1 MLVVKAQ
8 LDPGGEANAAKEI
21 GRLKIISQNPFDRS
35 GSQISSY
42 TYEMADPSTAP
53 FPLKGVGSIVNHF
66 RQQPVWILVEKVLRD
81 MSARGLF
88 TPYRAGKDETGSQNI
103 TVKVELWDGGD
114 ESMATEIG
122 RLKIS
127 GKGRHYSYELAD
139 PKTSNLALQG
149 KGALDD
155 GSGQHPVW
163 ALVENMLADMHKRNI
178 LASPADDAYADVGHA
193 WLKTALAAPG
203 DSGEIANVTTCF
215 RAALNAYT
223 YAFQRTAELSPD
235 LRETLQTL
243 MDNRASIFACGEK
256 GINARYA
263 WILKHGFM
271 FCGPGDPLHDRLEQ
285 ACRDSEHFMQRPES
299 APAFDRFI
307 AGTWSFIRQH
317 LHI

>member
-8 LDPGGEANAAKEI
+8 LDPGGDANTAKEI

-53 FPLKGVGSIVNHF
+53 FPLKGVGSILNHF

-81 MSARGLF
+81 MNARGLF
-88 TPYRAGKDETGSQNI
+88 APYRTGQIETGSQAI

-114 ESMATEIG
+114 ESMAAEIG

-127 GKGRHYSYELAD
+127 GHGRHYSYELTD

-149 KGALDD
+149 AGALDE
-155 GSGQHPVW
+155 GAGQHPVW
-163 ALVENMLADMHKRNI
+163 ALVETMLADMRKRGI
-178 LASPADDAYADVGHA
+178 IAAPEMDTYAAVGHA
-193 WLKTALAAPG
+193 WLKSALAAPG
-203 DSGEIANVTTCF
+203 NPANAGTCF

-235 LRETLQTL
+235 LRETLRTL
-243 MDNRASIFACGEK
+243 MDRRETITAGGDK

-299 APAFDRFI
+299 APVFDRFI

-317 LHI
+317 LHIW